1 MKMDL
6 ASNSIITKKLS
17 SANTVW
23 FTLYASV
30 SAFCLYTCIYA
41 FRKTFAVAT
50 FDDVVYAG
58 ISLKVWL
65 VTAQVIGYALAKFIG
80 IKYISELPPHRRS
93 MAILVMIT
101 IAALSWLMFALIPP
115 PFNII
120 FLFTNG
126 LPLGMVWGLV
136 FGYLEG
142 RRVTEVLGA
151 SLAVS
156 FVFSGGLCR
165 SVGGYIMKNW
175 HISEYWMP
183 FVACLVFVVPLLLF
197 LWLLNRIPP
206 PSAIDEQL
214 RTKRQPMDSAARKK
228 FVKTFLPGIVLF
240 VLAYLLLTIF
250 RDMRENFSAEVWKSL
265 GYGNSPGIFTRTETP
280 IAMMVLIVMAS
291 MMFIKNN
298 ARAFMINHVI
308 IIFGMITIGI
318 STFLF
323 QEKIIEAP
331 AWMTLIG
338 LGLYFGYVPFN
349 SIFFDR
355 LIATFHY
362 VGTVGFIMYVADSF
376 GYLGSVGVLFFKE
389 FSYAKVSW
397 LQFFISSG
405 YIVSVLGTLLI
416 FCSMIY
422 FSQKRKRT
430 AIA

>member
-1 MKMDL
+1 MDL